1 MAQLRKRETADEAAG
16 WVRDP
21 MARLLFKSGPP
32 LPAQQG
38 LMAPFPFESLDAMR
52 AAWLEVRST
61 LLPEFQDEVGD
72 DTQPWAER
80 EWGAG

>member
-1 MAQLRKRETADEAAG
+1 MAQLRKRETSDEAAG
-16 WVRDP
+16 WVHDP
-21 MARLLFKSGPP
+21 MARLLFRSGPP

-38 LMAPFPFESLDAMR
+38 LMPPFPFESLDAMR

-61 LLPEFQDEVGD
+61 LLPEFQDEAGD
-72 DTQPWAER
+72 GTQPWAER